1 MNPTP
6 NPNAFLPPHLQHLR
20 HLQGDELKA
29 AIQKEFHEQAIAFIV
44 RQTDYTEEVAAE
56 RLGELKDPVKVVQS
70 YLGANVNVVEVKEPE
85 YKSKNQIKYGEIR
98 KLMDAGARQYTA
110 QKELNERRKKY
121 QEHMQQL
128 QEQRK
133 QAHQEQAHQEQAH
146 QEQAHQEQAHQ

>member
-1 MNPTP
+1 
-6 NPNAFLPPHLQHLR
+6 LR

-70 YLGANVNVVEVKEPE
+70 YLGICNVDEVKEPE
-85 YKSKNQIKYGEIR
+85 HKSKNQIKYGEIR
-98 KLMDAGARQYTA
+98 KFMDAGARQYNA

-121 QEHMQQL
+121 QEYMQQL

-133 QAHQEQAHQEQAH
+133 QAQQAHQEQAQQAHQEQAH
-146 QEQAHQEQAHQ
+146 QAHQEQAQQAHQEQAQQDPQV